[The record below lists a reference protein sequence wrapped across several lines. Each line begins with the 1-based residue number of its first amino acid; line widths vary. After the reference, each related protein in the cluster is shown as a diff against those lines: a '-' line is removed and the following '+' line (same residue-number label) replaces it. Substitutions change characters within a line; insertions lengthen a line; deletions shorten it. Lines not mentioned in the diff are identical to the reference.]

1 MQNATYDPN
10 GLLAGDF
17 PVATRTI
24 TLKSGQNLKRGAVI
38 GMDGNDKF
46 LLSLGAA
53 ADGSEVPT
61 AVLAIDCDASG
72 GDKATTAYFTGEFN
86 DAKLTYG
93 AGHSAASVNA
103 AFRDAATPMFV
114 RVLP

>member
-1 MQNATYDPN
+1 MATANYDPN

-24 TLKSGQNLKRGAVI
+24 TLKSGQNLTRGAVI
-38 GMDGNDKF
+38 GMDDADKF
-46 LLSLGAA
+46 LLSLAAA
-53 ADGSEVPT
+53 ADGSEVPS

-72 GDKATTAYFTGEFN
+72 GDKTTQAYFTGEFN

-93 AGHSAASVNA
+93 TGHTAATVNA
-103 AFRDAATPMFV
+103 AFRDAAAPMFV